1 MDTQIVRHDAPYKI
15 IFGGKNGKFA
25 LQTATLFVIEEKKG
39 VNANDTPMNE
49 RFTIASYPVVSR
61 SYDLEGE
68 VWTDCEQ
75 KDCIVICR
83 QGESVSLST
92 FREVIISKLRHS
104 HVDMIE
110 LASQFSIASLLYGFK
125 FIMPTDKD
133 GNIIKDYEV
142 CLEFEKDPPHSSTGD
157 VVVTSKDNHFYF
169 NSSYEACS
177 RGERS
182 LSIHNIA
189 QDRDAYLSLCRRE
202 GLRSITFTTK
212 DDFYKSFVREL
223 NNYKKNGGTAV

>member
-1 MDTQIVRHDAPYKI
+1 MDTQLVRHDAPYKI

-25 LQTATLFVIEEKKG
+25 LQTATLIVIDEKKG
-39 VNANDTPMNE
+39 VNADKTPMNE
-49 RFTIASYPVVSR
+49 RFSIASYPVVSR

-83 QGESVSLST
+83 QGESVSLNT
-92 FREVIISKLRHS
+92 FREVVISKLRHS

-110 LASQFSIASLLYGFK
+110 LASQFSISSLLYGFK

-133 GNIIKDYEV
+133 GYIIKDYEV
-142 CLEFEKDPPHSSTGD
+142 CLEFKKNPPRSSTGD
-157 VVVTSKDNHFYF
+157 VIVTSKDYYFFFY
-169 NSSYEACS
+169 SDYEECS
-177 RGERS
+177 HGDRTR
-182 LSIHNIA
+182 SIHNIA
-189 QDRDAYLSLCRRE
+189 QYRDAYLSLCRRE